1 MVFVEGKL
9 QSWGRA
15 ETVIIIL
22 DTEAEQLE
30 DVVDCTL
37 DDLVEAVKN
46 CGDRKRS
53 LAYLKQECG
62 ICFSYYPM
70 NKVCYTLWQ
79 VFMLTRL
86 GKPMLVSVQEILSSG
101 CATRY
106 GLIFTLAAV
115 FPLMNF
121 YRAIVL
127 MCR

>member
-70 NKVCYTLWQ
+70 NKVCYTLCCKY
-79 VFMLTRL
+79 L
-86 GKPMLVSVQEILSSG
+86 
-101 CATRY
+101 C
-106 GLIFTLAAV
+106 
-115 FPLMNF
+115 
-121 YRAIVL
+121 
-127 MCR
+127 

>member
-79 VFMLTRL
+79 IFMLIHW
-86 GKPMLVSVQEILSSG
+86 GKPMWVSMQEILSLG
-101 CATRY
+101 CATKN
-106 GLIFTLAAV
+106 G
-115 FPLMNF
+115 
-121 YRAIVL
+121 
-127 MCR
+127 